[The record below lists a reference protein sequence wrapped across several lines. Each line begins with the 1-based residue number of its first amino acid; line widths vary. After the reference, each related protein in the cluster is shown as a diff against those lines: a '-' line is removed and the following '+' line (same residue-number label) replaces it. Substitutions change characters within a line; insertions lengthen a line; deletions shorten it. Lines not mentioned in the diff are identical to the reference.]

1 MISPKTIKTKWDLS
15 LIYKDEKDPKI
26 LLQKQ
31 NFVRKCDA
39 FTQKWKSRD
48 DYLTDPSALKQILDE
63 KEDIDESPESDYQ
76 EAYYY
81 SLKNSLNQDDTE
93 ITAKINKI
101 HDFLIKY
108 VNELQFVEIKL
119 SKIPKDKQK
128 EFLVSSL
135 LTKYHK
141 DLKKLFENAK
151 HILSEDAE
159 KVLNLMGK
167 TSYTNWVEMTSQFLD
182 REEGVVKDKTGKKEK
197 LLLSELFHKIR
208 GQDKALR
215 DSAAKEINRIMK
227 KHADTA
233 EHELNAV
240 LEYKKINDDLRK
252 FKRPDEQRL
261 IGGEIDAQIVD
272 TLTKA
277 VTKRADIS
285 KNYYKLKAQLL
296 RQKKLKYHER
306 VVDLGSIDLNFTYE
320 EAVDLVYKTLD
331 KLDKEFGEIF
341 KVFIENGRIDA
352 FPTKGK
358 TGGAFCTYNGLNS
371 PIYILLNFMGKID
384 DLSTIAHETG
394 HGIHNQL
401 SQTHQPSMYREPSL
415 FTAEIASTF
424 MENFALEEAV
434 KNIDGESK
442 LWLLMGKID
451 DAVSTIIRQ
460 IHCYTFETELHSAFR
475 EKGYLSKKCIGEI
488 FTKHMASYMGDY
500 VEQSVGSE
508 NWWVYWSH
516 IRAYFYVY
524 SYASGLLVSK
534 ALQKMVKEN
543 PQDIQKV
550 KKILS
555 AGSSLTPKDM
565 FNEVG
570 IDITSLDFWN
580 TGLDEIEGMLKEA
593 ESLAKKLQKI

>member
-1 MISPKTIKTKWDLS
+1 MISTKDIKTKWDLS
-15 LIYKDEKDPKI
+15 LIYKDEQDPKI

-39 FTQKWKSRD
+39 FIKKWKSRD
-48 DYLTDPSALKQILDE
+48 DYLTNPLALKQILDE

-93 ITAKINKI
+93 IIAKLNKI

-119 SKIPKDKQK
+119 SKISEDKQK
-128 EFLVSSL
+128 NFLTSPL

-151 HILSEDAE
+151 HILSEDSE
-159 KVLNLMGK
+159 RILNLMRK
-167 TSYTNWVEMTSQFLD
+167 ISYSNWVEMTSQFLD
-182 REEGVVKDKTGKKEK
+182 REEGIVKDKTGKKGK
-197 LLLSELFHKIR
+197 LLLLELFHKIKS
-208 GQDKALR
+208 QDKILR

-252 FKRPDEQRL
+252 YNRPDEQRL
-261 IGGEIDAQIVD
+261 INGEIDTQIVD

-277 VTKRADIS
+277 VTKRIDIS
-285 KNYYKLKAQLL
+285 KNYYRLKAQLL
-296 RQKKLKYHER
+296 GQKKLKYHER
-306 VVDLGSIDLNFTYE
+306 SVKLGSINLNFTYK
-320 EAVDLVYKTLD
+320 EAADVVFKTLN
-331 KLDKEFGEIF
+331 KLDGEFGEIF
-341 KVFIENGRIDA
+341 KGFIENGHIDA
-352 FPTKGK
+352 FPAKGK
-358 TGGAFCTYNGLNS
+358 TSGAFCTYNGRNS
-371 PIYILLNFMGKID
+371 PIFILLNFTGKIE
-384 DLSTIAHETG
+384 DLTTIAHETG

-401 SQTHQPSMYREPSL
+401 SQTHQPSVYREPSL
-415 FTAEIASTF
+415 FAAEIASIF
-424 MENFALEEAV
+424 MENFALEEAI
-434 KNIDGESK
+434 KNVDDEAR
-442 LWLLMGKID
+442 LWLLMRQID

-460 IHCYTFETELHSAFR
+460 VHCYTFETELHSAFR

-488 FTKHMASYMGDY
+488 FTKHMARYMGDY
-500 VEQSVGSE
+500 VEQSAGSE
-508 NWWVYWSH
+508 NWWVYWGH
-516 IRAYFYVY
+516 IRSYFYVY

-534 ALQKMVKEN
+534 ALQKMVKEDSQN
-543 PQDIQKV
+543 IQKV

-565 FNEVG
+565 FAEVG
-570 IDITSLDFWN
+570 IDITNIDFWN
-580 TGLDEIEGMLKEA
+580 TGLDEIGNMLKEA
-593 ESLAKKLQKI
+593 ASLAKKLKKI

>member
-1 MISPKTIKTKWDLS
+1 MISPKNIKTQWDLS
-15 LIYKDEKDPKI
+15 LIYKDEQDPKV
-26 LLQKQ
+26 LKQKQ
-31 NFVRKCDA
+31 NFTKKCDA
-39 FTQKWKSRD
+39 FIQKWKNKD
-48 DYLTDPSALKQILDE
+48 DYLIDPLALKQILEE

-81 SLKNSLNQDDTE
+81 SLKSSLNQDDTE
-93 ITAKINKI
+93 IIAKLNKI

-119 SKIPKDKQK
+119 SKIPEDTQK
-128 EFLVSSL
+128 AFLTSPF

-151 HILSEDAE
+151 HILSEDSE
-159 KVLNLMGK
+159 KILNLMGK
-167 TSYTNWVEMTSQFLD
+167 TSYSNWVEMTSQFLD

-197 LLLSELFHKIR
+197 LLLSELFHKIKD
-208 GQDKALR
+208 QDKTLR
-215 DSAAKEINRIMK
+215 DSAAKEINRIME

-252 FKRPDEQRL
+252 FNRPDEQRL
-261 IGGEIDAQIVD
+261 TGDEIDTQIVD
-272 TLTKA
+272 TLTEA

-296 RQKKLKYHER
+296 GQKKLKYHER
-306 VVDLGSIDLNFTYE
+306 VVELGSINLNFTYD
-320 EAVDLVYKTLD
+320 EAVDLVYKTLN
-331 KLDKEFGEIF
+331 KLDLEFSEIF
-341 KVFIENGRIDA
+341 KNFVENGHIDV
-352 FPTKGK
+352 FPAKRK
-358 TGGAFCTYNGLNS
+358 TGGAFCTYNGKNS
-371 PIYILLNFMGKID
+371 PIYILLNFVGKID
-384 DLSTIAHETG
+384 DLTTIAHETG

-401 SQTHQPSMYREPSL
+401 SQTRQPSMYREPSL

-424 MENFALEEAV
+424 MENFALEETV
-434 KNIDGESK
+434 KNIDDESR
-442 LWLLMGKID
+442 LWLLMRRLD
-451 DAVSTIIRQ
+451 DNIATIIIQ
-460 IHCYTFETELHSAFR
+460 IHCYTFETELHSTFR

-488 FTKHMASYMGDY
+488 FTKHMAKYMGDY
-500 VEQSVGSE
+500 VEQSAGSE
-508 NWWVYWSH
+508 NWWVYWGH
-516 IRAYFYVY
+516 IRSYFYVY

-565 FNEVG
+565 FAEVG
-570 IDITSLDFWN
+570 IDITSIDFWD
-580 TGLDEIEGMLKEA
+580 TGLDEIENMLYEA
-593 ESLAKKLQKI
+593 ESLAKKLGKI

>member
-1 MISPKTIKTKWDLS
+1 MISPKNIKTQWDLS
-15 LIYKDEKDPKI
+15 LIYKNEQDPKI

-31 NFVRKCDA
+31 NFIRKCDDLI
-39 FTQKWKSRD
+39 QKWKNKD
-48 DYLTDPSALKQILDE
+48 DYLVDPSALKQILDE

-93 ITAKINKI
+93 ITAKLNKI

-119 SKIPKDKQK
+119 SKIPQDKQN
-128 EFLVSSL
+128 EFLSSL
-135 LTKYHK
+135 LLEKYHK

-159 KVLNLMGK
+159 KILNLMSK
-167 TSYTNWVEMTSQFLD
+167 TSYSNWVEMTSQFLD
-182 REEGVVKDKTGKKEK
+182 REEGIVKDKTGKKEK
-197 LLLSELFHKIR
+197 LLLSELFHKIK
-208 GQDKALR
+208 GQDKILR

-233 EHELNAV
+233 EHELNTV

-252 FKRPDEQRL
+252 YNRPDEQRL
-261 IGGEIDAQIVD
+261 ISGEIDTQIVD
-272 TLTKA
+272 TLTEA
-277 VTKRADIS
+277 VTKRVDIS

-296 RQKKLKYHER
+296 SQKKLKYHER
-306 VVDLGSIDLNFTYE
+306 VVELGSTNLNFTYQ
-320 EAVDLVYKTLD
+320 EAIDLVYQTLN
-331 KLDKEFGEIF
+331 KLDLEFGEIF
-341 KVFIENGRIDA
+341 ESFIENGHIDA
-352 FPTKGK
+352 FPAKGK
-358 TGGAFCTYNGLNS
+358 TGGAFCTYNGKNS
-371 PIYILLNFMGKID
+371 PIYILLNFAGKID
-384 DLSTIAHETG
+384 DLTTIAHETG
-394 HGIHNQL
+394 HGIHNYL
-401 SQTHQPSMYREPSL
+401 SYTHQPSVYRETSL

-424 MENFALEEAV
+424 MENFVLEEAV
-434 KNIDGESK
+434 KNIDDESR
-442 LWLLMGKID
+442 LWLLMGQID

-475 EKGYLSKKCIGEI
+475 EKGYLSKKDIGKL
-488 FTKHMASYMGDY
+488 FTKHMARYMGDY
-500 VEQSVGSE
+500 VEQSAGSE
-508 NWWVYWSH
+508 NWWVYWGH
-516 IRAYFYVY
+516 IRSYFYVY

-534 ALQKMVKEN
+534 ALQKMVKQN

-565 FNEVG
+565 FAEVG
-570 IDITSLDFWN
+570 IDITSINFWN
-580 TGLDEIEGMLKEA
+580 TGLDEIEGTLKEA
-593 ESLAKKLQKI
+593 EGLAKKLKKI